1 MKKNDVPVGN
11 ILNVND
17 SSDFIEVDKNENE
30 NLLKDVFEIDNNYK
44 FITDDDILSSFNK
57 LFKDYK
63 VVYTPYK
70 KTKNISDKCLLDK
83 LKVSDKVPKELFSH
97 FDSSLSNL
105 RKKSRKIPVEYLDNG
120 QVIINQ
126 QKGEG
131 NIKIKDLDKG
141 ILRVRYVNNRK
152 LTNNLLK
159 DDYKISKRMVNAIKF
174 NKDIHKLS
182 ANEKTFIMSYKNF

>member
-1 MKKNDVPVGN
+1 MTADN
-11 ILNVND
+11 ILNIND
-17 SSDFIEVDKNENE
+17 STDLIEVDKNENE

-44 FITDDDILSSFNK
+44 FISDDDVLSSFNK
-57 LFKDYK
+57 VFKDYK
-63 VVYTPYK
+63 VVYNPYK
-70 KTKNISDKCLLDK
+70 KTKNISVKYLLDK

-131 NIKIKDLDKG
+131 NIKIKDLDKE

-152 LTNNLLK
+152 LTNNLIK
-159 DDYKISKRMVNAIKF
+159 DDY
-174 NKDIHKLS
+174 
-182 ANEKTFIMSYKNF
+182 